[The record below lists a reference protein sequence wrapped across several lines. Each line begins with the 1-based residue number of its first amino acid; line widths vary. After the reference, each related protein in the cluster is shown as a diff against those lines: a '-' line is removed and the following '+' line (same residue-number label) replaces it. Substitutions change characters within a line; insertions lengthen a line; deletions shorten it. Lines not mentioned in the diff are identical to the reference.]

1 MEVLMAKLA
10 AMITLGLCSF
20 MVGVAAIKL
29 RGVLG
34 LQTKEMKR
42 SRAIIN
48 SILLCFGAGVLL
60 ATALLHILPETRHG
74 MKEAQKSLD
83 VGWLAEFVFCVGFF
97 LVYLVE
103 EVVHLTL
110 HRTKHTEQIH
120 TTLALRDTL
129 DKTET
134 ACNTIE
140 ESCGADCPDDVEK
153 DASAR
158 NTIEETCGTDCHNV
172 MQEKQENDLLF
183 NPGCDTGC
191 QNDREIIKEDNLE
204 SGHGHSHLPSGSSS
218 SPLRDFFTVLA
229 LSFHS
234 VFEGLAV
241 GLEKDAKDVWA
252 LFAAIAAHKFVIV
265 FCVSLELLS
274 TNPTMCV
281 FFSYLVTFSLVTPVG
296 IGLGMIFSGDD
307 LSVAVLQ
314 GLAGGTILYVVMFE
328 VLQREKEK
336 EVSGIVQL
344 FGIVLGFSAMTV
356 LEVLAHHK
364 HCNGGSGAKDVLD
377 QNATSL
383 PWIN

>member
-1 MEVLMAKLA
+1 MELLITKLVTA
-10 AMITLGLCSF
+10 IILGLCSF
-20 MVGVAAIKL
+20 VVGVAAIKF
-29 RGVLG
+29 RSVLG
-34 LQTKEMKR
+34 LQTKAAKR
-42 SRAIIN
+42 SQTYIN

-74 MKEAQKSLD
+74 MEEAQESLGI
-83 VGWLAEFVFCVGFF
+83 GWLAELVFCVGFF

-110 HRTKHTEQIH
+110 HRTPHREQIH
-120 TTLALRDTL
+120 TTLALRDPS
-129 DKTET
+129 DKADS

-140 ESCGADCPDDVEK
+140 ESCGTDCNTIEEGRGTDC
-153 DASAR
+153 
-158 NTIEETCGTDCHNV
+158 NTIEETCGTDCHND
-172 MQEKQENDLLF
+172 MQTKKENDLLF
-183 NPGCDTGC
+183 DTGC
-191 QNDREIIKEDNLE
+191 GTGCHNDREITKENNLDT
-204 SGHGHSHLPSGSSS
+204 GHGHSHLPAGSSS

-241 GLEKDAKDVWA
+241 GLEKHPKDVWA
-252 LFAAIAAHKFVIV
+252 LFTAIAAHKFVIV
-265 FCVSLELLS
+265 FCVSLELLQ
-274 TNPTMCV
+274 TGPTMLV

-307 LSVAVLQ
+307 LSLAVLQ

-336 EVSGIVQL
+336 EVSGIFQL
-344 FGIVLGFSAMTV
+344 LGIVLGFSAMMV
-356 LEVLAHHK
+356 LEVLAHHD
-364 HCNGGSGAKDVLD
+364 HCYKKKGGLD

>member
-1 MEVLMAKLA
+1 MTKLVT
-10 AMITLGLCSF
+10 MIILGLCSF
-20 MVGVAAIKL
+20 MVGVAAMML

-42 SRAIIN
+42 SRTIIN

-74 MKEAQKSLD
+74 MKEAQDSLD
-83 VGWLAEFVFCVGFF
+83 IEWLPELVFCVGFF

-103 EVVHLTL
+103 ELVHLTL
-110 HRTKHTEQIH
+110 HRTPHREQIH
-120 TTLALRDTL
+120 TTLALRDPS
-129 DKTET
+129 DKTDS

-140 ESCGADCPDDVEK
+140 E
-153 DASAR
+153 
-158 NTIEETCGTDCHNV
+158 NCGTDCPTDMVKSESVCKTIEESCRTDCQND
-172 MQEKQENDLLF
+172 MENKNENDLLF
-183 NPGCDTGC
+183 DTGC
-191 QNDREIIKEDNLE
+191 GTGCQTDREMQKDENNPGN
-204 SGHGHSHLPSGSSS
+204 GHGHSHLPSGSSS

-241 GLEKDAKDVWA
+241 GLEKDANDVWA

-274 TNPTMCV
+274 TKPTMCV

-336 EVSGIVQL
+336 EVSGIFQL
-344 FGIVLGFSAMTV
+344 VGIVLGFCSMMV
-356 LEVLAHHK
+356 LEVLAHHD
-364 HCNGGSGAKDVLD
+364 HCHKQREKDVLD
-377 QNATSL
+377 QNATSI

>member
-1 MEVLMAKLA
+1 MTKLV

-20 MVGVAAIKL
+20 MVGVAAIKF

-34 LQTKEMKR
+34 LQTKELKR
-42 SRAIIN
+42 SRTIIN

-60 ATALLHILPETRHG
+60 ATALLHILPETRQG
-74 MKEAQKSLD
+74 MKEAQKALD
-83 VGWLAEFVFCVGFF
+83 ISWLAELVFCVGFF

-103 EVVHLTL
+103 ELVHLTL
-110 HRTKHTEQIH
+110 HRTKHREQIH
-120 TTLALRDTL
+120 TTLALRDPI
-129 DKTET
+129 DKTDT
-134 ACNTIE
+134 ACATIE
-140 ESCGADCPDDVEK
+140 ESCGADCVDDVEK
-153 DASAR
+153 DDSACK
-158 NTIEETCGTDCHNV
+158 TIEETCGTECHNV
-172 MQEKQENDLLF
+172 METKNENDLLF
-183 NPGCDTGC
+183 DTGCGTSC
-191 QNDREIIKEDNLE
+191 QNDREMAKEDNLE
-204 SGHGHSHLPSGSSS
+204 SGHGHSHLPGSSS

-265 FCVSLELLS
+265 FCVSLELLQ
-274 TNPTMCV
+274 TGPTMLV

-336 EVSGIVQL
+336 EVSGIFQL
-344 FGIVLGFSAMTV
+344 VGIVLGFCAMTV

-364 HCNGGSGAKDVLD
+364 HCNGGGGEQNVLD
-377 QNATSL
+377 QNATIT
-383 PWIN
+383 PWTN